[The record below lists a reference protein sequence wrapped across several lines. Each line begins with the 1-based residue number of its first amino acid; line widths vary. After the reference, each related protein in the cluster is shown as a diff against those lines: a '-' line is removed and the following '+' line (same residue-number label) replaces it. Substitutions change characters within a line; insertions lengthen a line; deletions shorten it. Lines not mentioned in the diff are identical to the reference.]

1 MPEEEAK
8 NGSFSP
14 QYPTMDDLI
23 GPKADRKKYEVFIP
37 NPEDTGTLDITSS
50 KPPSI
55 ATAY

>member
-1 MPEEEAK
+1 
-8 NGSFSP
+8 
-14 QYPTMDDLI
+14 MDDLI